1 MNGTQQFIR
10 VVVVVCLALVS
21 TARLRAQVSV
31 EQPQSG
37 NSKAATVP
45 STDSTSAQS
54 AKLAETPNNAPA
66 TLCQCVGDVESESV
80 KKIEH
85 ALRSPL
91 HPAGLDFVEIKL
103 RDVVKALQDDYQIP
117 IRLDIVGLEEI
128 GLNPEETVTI
138 NVKGVSLRSGL
149 RILLHDLQLHY
160 IIENETLLITTPQK
174 AEEDFKTCV
183 YNVSDLINARTEKED
198 IAALINVIIMSIG
211 PSDVWDAKEEG
222 DIKPLKPGL
231 LVVKQTAEVHSEI
244 SELLAAI
251 RKMRAASAPARE
263 PDSKP

>member
-1 MNGTQQFIR
+1 MNVKQQFIR
-10 VVVVVCLALVS
+10 VAVCVCVVLVS
-21 TARLRAQVSV
+21 NARLRAQLSV
-31 EQPQSG
+31 EQSQSG
-37 NSKAATVP
+37 NSKAAAVA
-45 STDSTSAQS
+45 S
-54 AKLAETPNNAPA
+54 ETPNTAPA
-66 TLCQCVGDVESESV
+66 PLCQCVGDVESESV
-80 KKIEH
+80 KKIQQ

-103 RDVVKALQDDYQIP
+103 RDVVKALQEDYQIP
-117 IRLDIVGLEEI
+117 IRLDIIALEET
-128 GLNPEETVTI
+128 GLNAEETVTI
-138 NVKGVSLRSGL
+138 NVQGVSLRSGL
-149 RILLHDLQLHY
+149 RILLHDLQLQY

-198 IAALINVIIMSIG
+198 IAALIDVIKMSIG
-211 PSDVWDAKEEG
+211 PPDVWDASEEG
-222 DIKPLKPGL
+222 DIKPLKAGL
-231 LVVKQTAEVHSEI
+231 LVIKQTAEVHTEI